1 MDLIF
6 IARKLVL
13 SQYDRKTIEKATSK
27 ISSHH
32 LRPAER
38 KISSLKEQSWPF
50 QPFYWLANKRQ
61 WIFAYLPIYFK

>member
-13 SQYDRKTIEKATSK
+13 SEYDRKTIEKATSK
-27 ISSHH
+27 ISFRH

-50 QPFYWLANKRQ
+50 QPFY
-61 WIFAYLPIYFK
+61 